1 MTSPTTTATRRDIA
15 ALFLHDARCDGD
27 PLCDGPVFADY
38 AAADRLLEALTRAA
52 DTRPE
57 DAR

>member
-1 MTSPTTTATRRDIA
+1 MSAPTTTATRRDIA
-15 ALFLHDARCDGD
+15 ALFLHDARCDGGD
-27 PLCDGPVFADY
+27 CDGPVFRDY

-57 DAR
+57 DTR